1 MFHFTYFL
9 SFLCPQFFFVPLFE
23 GTSSKVTSITKAKSD
38 LNDKS
43 KKGDQKNKNRKF
55 MSSYDFGSN
64 SFFLG
69 KIRNKKP
76 INLSYFLSFSNK
88 VALGN
93 SVGLKLRNSNFL

>member
-1 MFHFTYFL
+1 MFLSLFILAVLNKLNDSFYFL
-9 SFLCPQFFFVPLFE
+9 SFLCPQFFFVSLFE

-69 KIRNKKP
+69 KIRNKKA
-76 INLSYFLSFSNK
+76 NK
-88 VALGN
+88 FILLFVIF
-93 SVGLKLRNSNFL
+93 K